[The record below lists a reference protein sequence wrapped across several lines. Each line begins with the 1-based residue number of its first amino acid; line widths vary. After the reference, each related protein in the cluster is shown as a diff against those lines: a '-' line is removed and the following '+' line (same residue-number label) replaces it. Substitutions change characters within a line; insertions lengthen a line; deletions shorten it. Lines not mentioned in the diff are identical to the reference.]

1 MTQKQR
7 NNENIIRQKQAAL
20 REKLAKKRAHIN
32 KQAA

>member
-7 NNENIIRQKQAAL
+7 NNDTIIRQKQADL
-20 REKLAKKRAHIN
+20 REKLAKKRAHIV